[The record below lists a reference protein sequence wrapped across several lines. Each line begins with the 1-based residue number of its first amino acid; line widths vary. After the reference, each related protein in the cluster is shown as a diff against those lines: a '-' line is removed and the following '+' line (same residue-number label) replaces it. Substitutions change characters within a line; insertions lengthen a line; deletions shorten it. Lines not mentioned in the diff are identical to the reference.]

1 MFAAVYDRTGPAAE
15 VLRIEEIATPT
26 PGPGEVRVELH
37 WSGVNPS
44 DVKSRAG
51 LRTKTLPFPRIVPHS
66 DGAGIIDKVG
76 EGVAPGRVGER
87 VWIWNAAWGRASGT
101 AAQYVVLPAEQ
112 AVRLPDRVDLAAG
125 ACLGIPALTAWY
137 ALVVDGGTA
146 GKSVLIAGGAG
157 AVGHYAIQLAKLM
170 GAARVFSTV
179 SGIEKAELAL
189 AAGADEVINYRRE
202 NVAARISEATKGAG
216 IDRIVEVDMA
226 ANAALD
232 LEVMRQG
239 GDIIVYG
246 SGTSDV
252 ALSFSAGI
260 RKHARVRF
268 ILVYTMPSAERRQ
281 ALEQL
286 TRLLEPNRLIHN
298 IAARMPLTHV
308 AAAHELVES
317 GRAAGNV
324 ILEIE

>member
-1 MFAAVYDRTGPAAE
+1 MFAALYDRTGPAAD

-51 LRTKTLPFPRIVPHS
+51 LRTRTLPFPRIVPHS
-66 DGAGIIDKVG
+66 DGSGVIDKVG
-76 EGVAPGRVGER
+76 AGVSPGRVGER
-87 VWIWNAAWGRASGT
+87 VWIWNGAWGRELGT
-101 AAQYVVLPAEQ
+101 AAQYIVVPEEQ
-112 AVRLPDRVDLAAG
+112 AVRFPAEIDLAAG

-137 ALVVDGGTA
+137 ALAIDGGVE
-146 GKSVLIAGGAG
+146 GKVVLIAGGAG
-157 AVGHYAIQLAKLM
+157 AVGHYAIQLAKIM
-170 GAARVFSTV
+170 GAARVLSTV

-189 AAGADEVINYRRE
+189 AAGADVVLNYKRDNVRE
-202 NVAARISEATKGAG
+202 RIREAIGGEG
-216 IDRIVEVDMA
+216 IDRIVEVDFA

-232 LEVMRQG
+232 LDLLRQG

-252 ALSFSAGI
+252 SVSFSAAI
-260 RKHARVRF
+260 RKHARVRYV
-268 ILVYTMPSAERRQ
+268 LVYSMPPADRRR
-281 ALEQL
+281 ALGDL
-286 TRLLEPNRLIHN
+286 TRLLEQNQLVHN
-298 IAARMPLTHV
+298 IAARLPLTHI

-317 GRAAGNV
+317 GRAVGNV
-324 ILEIE
+324 VLEIE

>member
-15 VLRIEEIATPT
+15 VLRIEEIATPV
-26 PGPGEVRVELH
+26 PSPGEVRVELH

-66 DGAGIIDKVG
+66 DGAGVIDKVG
-76 EGVAPGRVGER
+76 EGVAPARVGER
-87 VWIWNAAWGRASGT
+87 VWIWNAAWGRAFGT
-101 AAQYVVLPAEQ
+101 AAEYVVLPAEQ

-137 ALVVDGGTA
+137 ALAIDGGIA

-179 SGIEKAELAL
+179 SGIEKAELAV

-202 NVAARISEATKGAG
+202 NVPARISDTTQGAG

-232 LEVMRQG
+232 LELLRQG

-246 SGTSDV
+246 SGSSDV

-268 ILVYTMPSAERRQ
+268 ILVYSMPPAERRQ

-286 TRLLEPNRLIHN
+286 TELLERNRLVHN
-298 IAARMPLTHV
+298 IAARLPLTHI

-317 GRAAGNV
+317 GRAMGNV
-324 ILEIE
+324 VLEIE

>member
-1 MFAAVYDRTGPAAE
+1 MFAALYDRTGPAAE

-51 LRTKTLPFPRIVPHS
+51 LRTRTLPFPRIVPHS
-66 DGAGIIDKVG
+66 DGAGVIDKVG
-76 EGVAPGRVGER
+76 DGVAAGRIGER
-87 VWIWNAAWGRASGT
+87 VWTWNAAWGRAFGT

-112 AVRLPDRVDLAAG
+112 AVRLPDRIDLAAG

-137 ALVVDGGTA
+137 ALAIDGGIA
-146 GKSVLIAGGAG
+146 GKSVLVAGGAG
-157 AVGHYAIQLAKLM
+157 AVGHYAIQLARIM
-170 GAARVFSTV
+170 GAARVIATV

-189 AAGADEVINYRRE
+189 AAGADEAVNYRRE
-202 NVAARISEATKGAG
+202 NVPARLSELTGGEG
-216 IDRIVEVDMA
+216 IERVVEVDLA

-232 LEVMRQG
+232 LEVLRQG

-246 SGTSDV
+246 SGTSE
-252 ALSFSAGI
+252 ASLSFSAGI

-268 ILVYTMPSAERRQ
+268 ILVYSMPPAERKQ

-286 TRLLEPNRLIHN
+286 TGVLESGRLVHN
-298 IAARMPLTHV
+298 IAARLPLTHI

-317 GRAAGNV
+317 GRAVGNV
-324 ILEIE
+324 VLEIE

>member
-1 MFAAVYDRTGPAAE
+1 MFAAVYDRTGPAVE

-66 DGAGIIDKVG
+66 DGAGVIDKVG
-76 EGVAPGRVGER
+76 EGVASSRVGER
-87 VWIWNAAWGRASGT
+87 VWTWNAAWGRAFGT

-112 AVRLPDRVDLAAG
+112 AVHLPDRVDLAAG
-125 ACLGIPALTAWY
+125 ACFGIPALTAWY
-137 ALVVDGGTA
+137 ALAIDGGIA
-146 GKSVLIAGGAG
+146 GRSVLIAGGAG

-170 GAARVFSTV
+170 GAARVFATV

-189 AAGADEVINYRRE
+189 AAGADVVLNYRRE
-202 NVAARISEATKGAG
+202 NVPARISEATKGEG

-232 LEVMRQG
+232 LEVLRQG

-268 ILVYTMPSAERRQ
+268 ILVYTMPPAERQR

-286 TRLLEPNRLIHN
+286 TELLESNRLVHN
-298 IAARMPLTHV
+298 IAARLPLTHI

-317 GRAAGNV
+317 GRAVGNV
-324 ILEIE
+324 VLEIE